1 MASKKEYGQGY
12 FTFGDSVSAT
22 AHACLDKAIFFE
34 LFNNFSC
41 TASVMRLSV
50 CAETSFIIGEC
61 PVLSTDGYEYAIN
74 VTESGVSINAET
86 ERGLIHGFL
95 SLLEL
100 IEPRE
105 LEIDREELAIPVG
118 RIWDHPDLEYRMAHL
133 CFFPEQTP
141 AEIEKY
147 VLLWQC

>member
-41 TASVMRLSV
+41 TASIMRLSV

-61 PVLSTDGYEYAIN
+61 PVLSTDGYEYVIN
-74 VTESGVSINAET
+74 VTESGVSINADT
-86 ERGLIHGFL
+86 ERGRG
-95 SLLEL
+95 
-100 IEPRE
+100 
-105 LEIDREELAIPVG
+105 
-118 RIWDHPDLEYRMAHL
+118 L
-133 CFFPEQTP
+133 CENILRLFNQ
-141 AEIEKY
+141 AY
-147 VLLWQC
+147 CRCA